1 MNGRAIEGAT
11 TAGLSPRTMTRMDR
25 VQTPIIP
32 IVGGWIRDTP
42 GTISLGQGVV
52 HYGPP
57 AAAIDAVEHALRRP
71 DMHQYHDV
79 AGIPTLVDA
88 IRHKLKT
95 ENQIDVARGSRI
107 MVTAG
112 ANMAFMHAVLSI
124 TMPGD
129 EVILPTPFY
138 FNHEMAIEMAGCVVV
153 RVATD

>member
-1 MNGRAIEGAT
+1 MNGRATEGAT
-11 TAGLSPRTMTRMDR
+11 AVGPRTATRMDR

-32 IVGGWIRDTP
+32 IVGSWIRETP

-57 AAAIDAVEHALRRP
+57 HAAVNAVAQALHRP

-79 AGIPTLVDA
+79 AGIPSLVEA

-95 ENQIDVARGSRI
+95 DNQIDVGRGSRI

-112 ANMAFMHAVLSI
+112 ANMAFM
-124 TMPGD
+124 
-129 EVILPTPFY
+129 
-138 FNHEMAIEMAGCVVV
+138 
-153 RVATD
+153 